1 MVKVENKVQ
10 ILEEKIKVL
19 EEKVINET
27 SRLDMALEVAVEAK
41 KKIDDDELSKRV
53 EDEEEAN
60 MYWNETNQEW
70 DKLD

>member
-1 MVKVENKVQ
+1 MKET
-10 ILEEKIKVL
+10 IEREETGL
-19 EEKVINET
+19 TSEQEEMNGSYDRIH
-27 SRLDMALEVAVEAK
+27 ALEVAAKAK